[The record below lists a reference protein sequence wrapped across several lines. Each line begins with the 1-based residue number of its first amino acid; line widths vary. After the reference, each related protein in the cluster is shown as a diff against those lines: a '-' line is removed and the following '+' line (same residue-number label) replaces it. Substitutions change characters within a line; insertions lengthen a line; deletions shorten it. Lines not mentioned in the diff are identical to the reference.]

1 MRQKTFTVHVCEI
14 SHKGTMLTHKRWGC
28 HGFNLVC
35 SVIGRENPRKLYTN
49 QI

>member
-14 SHKGTMLTHKRWGC
+14 SHKGTLLTHKRWGC

-35 SVIGRENPRKLYTN
+35 SVIAPENPRKL
-49 QI
+49 